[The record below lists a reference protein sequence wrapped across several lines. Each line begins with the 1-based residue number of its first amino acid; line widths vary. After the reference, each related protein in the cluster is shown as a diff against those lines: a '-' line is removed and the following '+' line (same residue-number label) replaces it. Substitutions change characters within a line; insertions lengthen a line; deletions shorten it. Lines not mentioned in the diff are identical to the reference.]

1 MTEAKRVTL
10 TTISS
15 TVSSSLLTAGTSGS
29 LRFGADFLAQS
40 EKSAAGSGSGSSAT
54 KGSTKTIRINVEL
67 FQTDSNK
74 YPEFNYAKLLHL
86 EKVSFTFI

>member
-15 TVSSSLLTAGTSGS
+15 TVSSSLMTAGSS
-29 LRFGADFLAQS
+29 NPSRFGADFLAQT
-40 EKSAAGSGSGSSAT
+40 EKPTTGTTSSSAAA
-54 KGSTKTIRINVEL
+54 KGSTKTIRLNVEL
-67 FQTDSNK
+67 FQTDSSK

-86 EKVSFTFI
+86 EKVS

>member
-40 EKSAAGSGSGSSAT
+40 EKSVAGSGSGSSATT

-74 YPEFNYAKLLHL
+74 YPEFNYAKLLHV
-86 EKVSFTFI
+86 EKVSF